1 MEVFIGNI
9 NWAVLCKSGI
19 LVEASKNLVEY
30 SGCDWISSE
39 SILECLDNNHVE
51 DATVPQDINSHHAA
65 RIAHLIQSIQ
75 AGEKVAKIHIHVRR
89 STSNIKVLIFDGSH
103 RLRAYQYLDKLDCVG
118 AVITGLVSEV
128 KRFVVQ

>member
-9 NWAVLCKSGI
+9 NWSALCKSGLLI
-19 LVEASKNLVEY
+19 EASKNLVEC

-39 SILECLDNNHVE
+39 SISDCLDNNHVE

-65 RIAHLIQSIQ
+65 RIAHLVQSVM
-75 AGEKVAKIHIHVRR
+75 ARENVAKIHIHVKQ
-89 STSNIKVLIFDGSH
+89 STSQVKVLIFDGSH
-103 RLRAYQYLDKLDCVG
+103 RIRAYQYLNRLDCVG

-128 KRFVVQ
+128 RKFVVE